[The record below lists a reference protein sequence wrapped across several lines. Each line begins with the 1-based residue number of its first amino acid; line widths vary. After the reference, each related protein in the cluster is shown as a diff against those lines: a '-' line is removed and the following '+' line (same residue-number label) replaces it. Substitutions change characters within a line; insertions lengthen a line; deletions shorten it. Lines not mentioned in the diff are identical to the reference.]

1 MSEIA
6 SVADL
11 SGQNLLSFDST
22 TDYWQSIV
30 TEAELQ
36 QSPLPPYAKSY
47 PAQLPDGRYLVLP
60 LRGMPT
66 ADGAVPDRCVA
77 SLIANQ
83 ASMEVVEQLALH
95 MANAARVHDFDVVV
109 GLPTLGLAFAPL
121 VAKHLG
127 HSRYVPLGYSRKYW
141 YREELSEPVSS
152 ITTPGK
158 GKLLYID
165 PNQLSLI
172 AGKRVLVVDDA
183 VSSGTTMVSGLRL
196 LERCGAEVAAIAVA
210 MRQGTQ
216 WQAKLRRADGSAIP
230 VVGAYDCPRM
240 ERRAD
245 GWWPEALA

>member
-1 MSEIA
+1 MNEIA
-6 SVADL
+6 SAADL
-11 SGQNLLSFDST
+11 CGQNLPGFDAT
-22 TDYWQSIV
+22 TDYWQATV
-30 TEAELQ
+30 TEAELS
-36 QSPLPPYAKSY
+36 QSPLPPYAQSY
-47 PAQLPDGRYLVLP
+47 PARLPDGRYLVLP
-60 LRGMPT
+60 LRGMPSS
-66 ADGAVPDRCVA
+66 PERCVA

-95 MANAARVHDFDVVV
+95 MAEAAKQYAFDVVV

-165 PNQLSLI
+165 PNQLGLI

-183 VSSGTTMVSGLRL
+183 VSSGTTMVSALKL
-196 LERCGAEVAAIAVA
+196 LERCGAHVAAIAVA

-216 WQAKLRRADGSAIP
+216 WQQKLVRADGSAIP
-230 VVGAYDCPRM
+230 VVAAYDCPRM

-245 GWWPEALA
+245 GWWPEGS